1 MKRIHH
7 TSTVTKLVTQGHSNA
22 DHSNKKVKQHDILNN
37 EQVKKTINND
47 IDDDMIVD
55 INDHNSII
63 FSDNDDSTEFENLST
78 NRILDE
84 SLNLDQERIES
95 IDQSLDNKLLGE
107 ALDLQDKSL
116 HDGSLHDGSLHDGS
130 LQEGSLEDQSS
141 SCTTKPLNFLDFYD
155 LMEELKRDSEEAI
168 LDESNSRL
176 AILPNDPKYMILWE
190 LHKKQREAIWFPDE
204 IDFSNDRHDFMDL
217 INQSETPEKQQHGK
231 NVQHFIKMILAFFA
245 GADSIVNINIKKKLS
260 KITIKEA
267 EVGYAFQQMMENIHG
282 EVYAN
287 MLIDIIED
295 PVERDELINAF
306 KNVESIER
314 MINWGKKWI
323 ESERRIGFSLVAF
336 VIFEGLMFSGAFAA
350 IYWLKKIVGE
360 SRMKGLMQSNNLIA
374 KDEGMHTNFGCAM
387 YNFVK
392 NRLTK
397 EEFDCLM
404 MEAVEISKNFVND
417 AIRVDM
423 IGMNVELMSTYVE
436 YTADRLCVLMGYD
449 KIYNSNL
456 PDAFQFM
463 DAIGFSNKDN
473 FFERRPTEYQKSY
486 NSKNKADWKF
496 KILDEY

>member
-1 MKRIHH
+1 MKRSHH
-7 TSTVTKLVTQGHSNA
+7 TSNVTKIASKHHSN
-22 DHSNKKVKQHDILNN
+22 SKKVKQVLVNKITD
-37 EQVKKTINND
+37 ND
-47 IDDDMIVD
+47 EDVIV
-55 INDHNSII
+55 ISDHNSVI
-63 FSDNDDSTEFENLST
+63 FSDNENEDNFDRLTE
-78 NRILDE
+78 
-84 SLNLDQERIES
+84 DQDHTS
-95 IDQSLDNKLLGE
+95 IDSANILSLDDRSADSDPIKI
-107 ALDLQDKSL
+107 
-116 HDGSLHDGSLHDGS
+116 
-130 LQEGSLEDQSS
+130 
-141 SCTTKPLNFLDFYD
+141 TLNFLDNYD
-155 LMEELKRDSEEAI
+155 LVEEQKRDLEEAI
-168 LDESNSRL
+168 LDDSNSRL

-204 IDFSNDRHDFMDL
+204 IDFSNDRHDFMNL
-217 INQSETPEKQQHGK
+217 INVSDDPVKQEHGK

-267 EVGYAFQQMMENIHG
+267 EVAYAFQQMMENIHG

-295 PVERDELINAF
+295 PVERDDLINAF
-306 KNVESIER
+306 KNVESIEK
-314 MINWGKKWI
+314 MINWGRKWI
-323 ESERRIGFSLVAF
+323 ESERRIGFSLAAF

-397 EEFDCLM
+397 EEFNCLM
-404 MEAVEISKNFVND
+404 IEAVEISKNFVND

-496 KILDEY
+496 KVLDEY